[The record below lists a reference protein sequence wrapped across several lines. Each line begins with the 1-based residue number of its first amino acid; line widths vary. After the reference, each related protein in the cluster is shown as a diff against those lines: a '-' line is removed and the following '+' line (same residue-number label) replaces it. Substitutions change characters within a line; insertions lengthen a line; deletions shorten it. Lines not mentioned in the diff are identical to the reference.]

1 MEMKNKN
8 KVIKKIKE
16 DKNRSKEK
24 KVLVVLEVV

>member
-16 DKNRSKEK
+16 DKNRNKEK
-24 KVLVVLEVV
+24 KALVVLEAV